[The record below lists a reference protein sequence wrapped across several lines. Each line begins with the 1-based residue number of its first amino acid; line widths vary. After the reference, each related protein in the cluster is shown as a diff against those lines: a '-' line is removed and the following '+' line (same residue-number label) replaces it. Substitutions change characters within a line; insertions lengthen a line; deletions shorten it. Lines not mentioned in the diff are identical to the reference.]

1 MCGQPDPDQLDAD
14 IGDAF
19 SEFFGR
25 IIENFETVA
34 RRYSLPAFAV
44 KAVHMLSSPVPMK
57 ELGRRFHCDP
67 SFITAIADLLDKHG
81 LAQREPDS
89 RDRRIKHLT
98 LTAKGLGFRNK
109 VEREIFAEMPWNYA
123 LDTSERQCL
132 LALLRKMIKAES
144 ERRSQRT
151 EPGTQ
156 SPDIESPDIKST
168 GPDATT
174 IEAGQPASQA
184 STPDTA
190 HDAPPATTG
199 GHRAGEVTREPTPAT
214 SSGR

>member
-1 MCGQPDPDQLDAD
+1 MCGQPDPDQLDVD

-25 IIENFETVA
+25 IVESFEAVA

-44 KAVHMLSSPVPMK
+44 KAVHMLASPVPMK

-67 SFITAIADLLDKHG
+67 SFITSIADLLDKHE

-89 RDRRIKHLT
+89 RDRRIKRLKLT
-98 LTAKGLGFRNK
+98 PKGAEFRER
-109 VEREIFAEMPWNYA
+109 VDREIFAEMPWNYA

-144 ERRSQRT
+144 ERRSQAT
-151 EPGTQ
+151 AQGP
-156 SPDIESPDIKST
+156 
-168 GPDATT
+168 GPDTT
-174 IEAGQPASQA
+174 TVQAGQPASA
-184 STPDTA
+184 AGAPDTA

>member
-1 MCGQPDPDQLDAD
+1 VCGQRDHDQLDAE

-25 IIENFETVA
+25 VIETFESTA

-44 KAVHMLSSPVPMK
+44 KAVHMLASPVPMK

-89 RDRRIKHLT
+89 RDRRIKHLK
-98 LTAKGLGFRNK
+98 LTTKGLEFRER

-132 LALLRKMIKAES
+132 LALLRKMIKAER
-144 ERRSQRT
+144 ERRSQ
-151 EPGTQ
+151 
-156 SPDIESPDIKST
+156 DT
-168 GPDATT
+168 GPDITT
-174 IEAGQPASQA
+174 IQAGQPASDTGA
-184 STPDTA
+184 PDTA
-190 HDAPPATTG
+190 HDTPPAMTG
-199 GHRAGEVTREPTPAT
+199 GHRAGEVTQQPTPAA

>member
-1 MCGQPDPDQLDAD
+1 MCGRSDPDQLDAD

-25 IIENFETVA
+25 IIENFEAVA

-44 KAVHMLSSPVPMK
+44 KAVHMLASPVPMK

-67 SFITAIADLLDKHG
+67 SFITSIADLLDTNG

-89 RDRRIKHLT
+89 RDRRIKHLK
-98 LTAKGLGFRNK
+98 LTPKGLKFR
-109 VEREIFAEMPWNYA
+109 ERIEHEIFTEMPWNYA
-123 LDTSERQCL
+123 LDTGERETL

-144 ERRSQRT
+144 ERRSQATGQGT
-151 EPGTQ
+151 EPDSVTAPAGQ
-156 SPDIESPDIKST
+156 AASEARSPD
-168 GPDATT
+168 A
-174 IEAGQPASQA
+174 
-184 STPDTA
+184 A
-190 HDAPPATTG
+190 HDTPPATTG